1 MDTKYVNS
9 YNYYDFASLKE
20 LKADA
25 KDNKEEQLKV
35 IASQLESVFLQ
46 LVMKNMQDANEAF
59 KSDLFSREQEDFYR
73 DMLNQQMSLS
83 LSKAGGIG
91 LADMIVKQLQGAAKN
106 STLPVMKTT
115 EAPQATT
122 NFQQNIPSLAQKPVE
137 VHEPNTP
144 KQIDLQ
150 EKQMHGNVD
159 LNNFVKTVMPFAKQ
173 VAKIIGIDP
182 KLLVAQSALETGWGK
197 HMIQDANQISSHN
210 LFGIK
215 AHSSQPNK
223 VSAITTEY
231 VNQQPVKEVADFK
244 AYASILD
251 SFLDYVSLLQT
262 KRYEKALANVEDPK
276 AFLNELQNA
285 GYATDPQYANKV
297 LAIYENHPSLND
309 V

>member
-59 KSDLFSREQEDFYR
+59 KSDLFSREQEDFYK

-106 STLPVMKTT
+106 STLPTIKTT
-115 EAPQATT
+115 EAPQVAKTV
-122 NFQQNIPSLAQKPVE
+122 QQAITLPLQKQPEMLEASTKTAVSS
-137 VHEPNTP
+137 
-144 KQIDLQ
+144 Q
-150 EKQMHGNVD
+150 EKPTEATVD
-159 LNNFVKTVMPFAKQ
+159 VNNFVKTVMPFAKQ

-197 HMIQDANQISSHN
+197 HMIRDSNQVSAHN

-215 AHSSQPNK
+215 AQSTHPDK
-223 VSAITTEY
+223 VTATTTEY

-244 AYASILD
+244 SYASMLE

-262 KRYEKALANVEDPK
+262 KRYEKALANVEEPK
-276 AFLNELQNA
+276 MFLTELQNA

-297 LAIYENHPSLND
+297 FAIYENHPSLNE